1 MTERTEDL
9 SPCPNNPKDPRFH
22 PSPLLTLVFM
32 ATSTKKD
39 QRREARE
46 RLHAEREAAARR
58 AKLRGRLLIGG
69 AVASALALATVVG
82 VLAADS
88 SGAGD
93 DEAAG
98 KPFVR
103 PAQTTG
109 KDGIVVP
116 YGKPDAQHVLTI
128 WVDPRCPFCAGAEQ
142 GLGPTIKEQ
151 ADAGAYRVEY
161 RFATFLD
168 KSLGGGK
175 GSKRALNALG
185 AAVNE
190 SPEKFMEYVH
200 VIFENHPENETD
212 DKFAST
218 AALLELADQVPGLR
232 TPAFNQAVKELTY
245 MPWVEKV
252 GQAFHDESINGTPAV
267 FIDGKRIIL
276 NSGKGIESITPDAFK
291 QLITDSRKP

>member
-1 MTERTEDL
+1 
-9 SPCPNNPKDPRFH
+9 
-22 PSPLLTLVFM
+22 M

-46 RLHAEREAAARR
+46 RLHAERAAQARR
-58 AKLRGRLLIGG
+58 AKVRGRLLAGG
-69 AVASALALATVVG
+69 AVAAVLALATG
-82 VLAADS
+82 IGLFAAKS
-88 SGAGD
+88 SGTGGE

-98 KPFVR
+98 KPFVQ
-103 PAQTTG
+103 PAHTTG
-109 KDGIVVP
+109 TDGIVIP
-116 YGKPDAQHVLTI
+116 YGKPDARHVLTI
-128 WVDPRCPFCAGAEQ
+128 WLDPRCPFCAGVEQ

-190 SPEKFMEYVH
+190 SPEKFMEYAQVL
-200 VIFENHPENETD
+200 FKNHPEDETD
-212 DKFAST
+212 DKFGST
-218 AALLELADQVPGLR
+218 ATLLELADQVPGLR

-245 MPWVEKV
+245 MPWVEKA
-252 GQAFHDESINGTPAV
+252 GQAFYDENINGTPAV
-267 FIDGKRIIL
+267 FIDGKKITV
-276 NSGKGIESITPDAFK
+276 NSGKGIESVSPDAFK
-291 QLITDSRKP
+291 QLIAENQRP